1 MFLLNAKCQ
10 MGRNIYQARESKI
23 NTPNTTA
30 QSPLPNPLNC
40 SAEYSPRVSG
50 ITGLGFRGNGT
61 PRARGILF
69 KIIQLVTLSQQG
81 STRFSH
87 MHLKMSCRQPKKKT
101 EINTRPQNQKT
112 LWPHQNYITG
122 HTQTTKKHK
131 VQPHAL
137 KNVLPTA
144 KEKNG
149 SFKANQ
155 SIPGHRIK
163 KQHAKHKSGLPG
175 AGAGFTGLRL
185 RGWQTCTTAI
195 Q

>member
-1 MFLLNAKCQ
+1 MAIKFAISQTSGFASSQTSGFAISQTSGFVDVCFECQ
-10 MGRNIYQARESKI
+10 MPNGTQSIPGQRIKNQHAKHNSK
-23 NTPNTTA
+23 
-30 QSPLPNPLNC
+30 SPLPNPLNC
-40 SAEYSPRVSG
+40 SAEYNPKSKWDHWSR
-50 ITGLGFRGNGT
+50 IQREWDTTGKGHCCH
-61 PRARGILF
+61 
-69 KIIQLVTLSQQG
+69 QQH
-81 STRFSH
+81 S
-87 MHLKMSCRQPKKKT
+87 L
-101 EINTRPQNQKT
+101 
-112 LWPHQNYITG
+112 QNYITG

-149 SFKANQ
+149 SFTANQ

-175 AGAGFTGLRL
+175 AGAGFTGLRF